1 LSDNPIAALSSLI
14 IAISP
19 LINVLLKMHSMLRY
33 AYELSFLNEWLH
45 SHDGMLDIE
54 I

>member
-19 LINVLLKMHSMLRY
+19 LIPVLWKMHSMLRY
-33 AYELSFLNEWLH
+33 AYQLSFLNGWLLG
-45 SHDGMLDIE
+45 HDGILNE
-54 I
+54 Y

>member
-19 LINVLLKMHSMLRY
+19 FIPVLLKMRSMLRY
-33 AYELSFLNEWLH
+33 AYELSFFLNECLYGN
-45 SHDGMLDIE
+45 DDILDKY
-54 I
+54 